1 MKNYIKIIFIIAIIN
16 FIELSISNTLSRAH
30 IIFPLTF
37 LFYSYY
43 VYKSHQN
50 INPIEAFLFGMFVD
64 LISNSYFGLNAI
76 LFCLITYLINIYSN
90 SFKLFSNLQICI
102 FFGLSAASYVGFTQL
117 IINLYNF
124 SYLTLFV
131 SAVFNIFFCIFIAL
145 ISMYSGN
152 LINIRK

>member
-16 FIELSISNTLSRAH
+16 FIELSISNTLSRAY

-37 LFYSYY
+37 LSYSYY

-50 INPIEAFLFGMFVD
+50 INPIEAFLFGLFVD
-64 LISNSYFGLNAI
+64 LISNSYFGLNTI

-102 FFGLSAASYVGFTQL
+102 FFGLSAASYVGFNQL

-124 SYLTLFV
+124 SYLTLLI
-131 SAVFNIFFCIFIAL
+131 SAVFNIFICIFIAV

>member
-16 FIELSISNTLSRAH
+16 FIELSISNTLSRAY
-30 IIFPLTF
+30 IIFPSTF

-43 VYKSHQN
+43 VYKSNQN
-50 INPIEAFLFGMFVD
+50 INPIEAFLFGLFVD

-124 SYLTLFV
+124 SYLTLLI
-131 SAVFNIFFCIFIAL
+131 SAVFNIFICIFIAV